1 MQEISWDKEFA
12 SQEMHLASPVSGILR
27 EEPQQASASQNP
39 QGDADELA
47 RTAGLLLE
55 TVRDEQNPKFQN
67 SMFMGLMKQL
77 RDREVVVEGDQIVDN
92 DRTSEITADAKGKQ
106 RAVDP
111 SSSFASSTRAHLLNA
126 EQREDELVNG
136 LFTDFL
142 ASGMPQGH
150 KAFRAQ
156 QQGLDTVQSEDDA
169 YWQKENADY
178 VQYWND
184 ARTAR
189 PVGQQGDPTW
199 DKLQADWDRFEA
211 TTAGVKPVTTYHFQ
225 QNNPYLLGESSK
237 TRNHLLHDDRQ
248 AFLEVC

>member
-1 MQEISWDKEFA
+1 MGLKYPYTGMRLRCHIPVRHTPLPALFPPLTDILMQEISWDKEFA

-106 RAVDP
+106 RAV
-111 SSSFASSTRAHLLNA
+111 
-126 EQREDELVNG
+126 
-136 LFTDFL
+136 
-142 ASGMPQGH
+142 
-150 KAFRAQ
+150 
-156 QQGLDTVQSEDDA
+156 
-169 YWQKENADY
+169 
-178 VQYWND
+178 
-184 ARTAR
+184 
-189 PVGQQGDPTW
+189 
-199 DKLQADWDRFEA
+199 
-211 TTAGVKPVTTYHFQ
+211 
-225 QNNPYLLGESSK
+225 
-237 TRNHLLHDDRQ
+237 
-248 AFLEVC
+248 